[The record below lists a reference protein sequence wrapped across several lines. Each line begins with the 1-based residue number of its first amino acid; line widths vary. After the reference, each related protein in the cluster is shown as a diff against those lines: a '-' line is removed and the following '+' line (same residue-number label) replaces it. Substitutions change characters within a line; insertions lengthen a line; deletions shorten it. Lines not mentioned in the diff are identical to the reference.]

1 MNFPADIW
9 PKVLSLMEGD
19 MTATTINTWFDDA
32 TPVALDANRFV
43 LHTPSNF
50 KRDII
55 MARYLPVIQKALH
68 ELFSADF
75 EVVVLGEGELED
87 FGKKKTDDVFLPGTE
102 EYTFERFVVGA
113 SNKFAHA
120 AAQAV
125 AERPAQTY
133 NPLFIYGESG
143 LGKTHLLYAIAH
155 KIHQNHPDYRI
166 VYIKGDSFTNELIQA
181 IREGRNPEFRE
192 KYRSADVFLMDDVQF
207 IAGRESTQ
215 EEMFHTF
222 NTLYE
227 AGRQIVFTAD
237 RPPKEMLRLDDRL
250 RTRFEWGLPVDIQP
264 PDYETRV
271 AIIKNKAIRRGMNLP
286 DPVLQYI
293 AENITSNVRQIEG
306 TVNKILAFQ
315 ELMGESVDVDTVT
328 RAVRDMFKDKADF
341 LPSPDIIIDEVS
353 KFYNIDADALRGQGR
368 TKDTALA
375 RQIAMYQIRRMT
387 NLSLKEIG
395 KEFEGR
401 DHTTVMHSID
411 RIEKL
416 TKTNPEIAEVI
427 KDINANINARYAL
440 YEVVC
445 LIRNELDQVTRTSL
459 CALTTGNA
467 LLLVDNSNTV
477 YNMDRVKL
485 TCLYTA
491 SGTET
496 SKGTSLGAAARNCIC
511 DFVAVVN
518 TIVVVFHSC
527 LIASTFTFYEC
538 NFLQRN

>member
-1 MNFPADIW
+1 MPDSRVSCRRGLFCYPIDKHTSYRKGVPSTMNSPDDIW
-9 PKVLSLMEGD
+9 AKVLILMESD
-19 MTATTINTWFDDA
+19 MTPTTINTWFDDTRA
-32 TPVALDANRFV
+32 ISLDANQFV
-43 LHTPSNF
+43 LYTPSTF

-55 MARYLPVIQKALH
+55 LSRYLSSIQKALH

-75 EVVVLGEGELED
+75 KIVILGEGELEH
-87 FGKKKTDDVFLPGTE
+87 FQKPEETPFLPGTE
-102 EYTFERFVVGA
+102 EYTFERFVVGS

-120 AAQAV
+120 AALSV
-125 AERPAQTY
+125 AENPAQSY

-155 KIHQNHPDYRI
+155 KIHIGYPQFRI
-166 VYIKGDSFTNELIQA
+166 IYIKGDSFTNELIQA
-181 IREGRNPEFRE
+181 IREGRNQEFRE
-192 KYRSADVFLMDDVQF
+192 KYRYADLFLMDDVQF
-207 IAGRESTQ
+207 IAGKESSQ

-271 AIIKNKAIRRGMNLP
+271 AIIKNKAIRRGMHLP

-315 ELMGESVDVDTVT
+315 ELMGESVDVETVT
-328 RAVRDMFKDKADF
+328 KAVRDMFKDKTEF
-341 LPSPDIIIDEVS
+341 LPSPDIIIEEVS
-353 KFYNIDADALRGQGR
+353 KFYNIDNDALRGQGR

-375 RQIAMYQIRRMT
+375 RQIAMYEVRRMT

-401 DHTTVMHSID
+401 DHTTVMHSIN

-416 TKTNPEIAEVI
+416 MKTNPEIAEII
-427 KDINANINARYAL
+427 KDINANINAH
-440 YEVVC
+440 YE
-445 LIRNELDQVTRTSL
+445 
-459 CALTTGNA
+459 
-467 LLLVDNSNTV
+467 
-477 YNMDRVKL
+477 
-485 TCLYTA
+485 
-491 SGTET
+491 
-496 SKGTSLGAAARNCIC
+496 
-511 DFVAVVN
+511 
-518 TIVVVFHSC
+518 
-527 LIASTFTFYEC
+527 
-538 NFLQRN
+538 

>member
-1 MNFPADIW
+1 MNSPADIW
-9 PKVLSLMEGD
+9 AKVLSLMEAD

-32 TPVALDANRFV
+32 VAVALEEDRFV

-55 MARYLPVIQKALH
+55 LSRYVPAVQKALH

-75 EVVVLGEGELED
+75 QVVVLGEGELE
-87 FGKKKTDDVFLPGTE
+87 GYGRPAQTSFLPGTE
-102 EYTFERFVVGA
+102 EYTFDRFVVGA

-120 AAQAV
+120 AALAV
-125 AERPAQTY
+125 AEHPAQTY

-143 LGKTHLLYAIAH
+143 LGKTHLLYAIA
-155 KIHQNHPDYRI
+155 
-166 VYIKGDSFTNELIQA
+166 NELIQA

-293 AENITSNVRQIEG
+293 ADNITANVRQIEG

-341 LPSPDIIIDEVS
+341 LPSSDVIIEEVS
-353 KFYNIDADALRGQGR
+353 KFYGIETEAIRGQGR

-387 NLSLKEIG
+387 NLSLKEIAR
-395 KEFEGR
+395 EFDNR
-401 DHTTVMHSID
+401 DHTTVMHSIE
-411 RIEKL
+411 RVEKL

-427 KDINANINARYAL
+427 KDINANINARY
-440 YEVVC
+440 E
-445 LIRNELDQVTRTSL
+445 
-459 CALTTGNA
+459 
-467 LLLVDNSNTV
+467 
-477 YNMDRVKL
+477 
-485 TCLYTA
+485 
-491 SGTET
+491 
-496 SKGTSLGAAARNCIC
+496 
-511 DFVAVVN
+511 
-518 TIVVVFHSC
+518 
-527 LIASTFTFYEC
+527 
-538 NFLQRN
+538 

>member
-1 MNFPADIW
+1 MNSPADIW
-9 PKVLSLMEGD
+9 AKVLSLMEAD

-32 TPVALDANRFV
+32 RAISLDADKFI

-55 MARYLPVIQKALH
+55 LSRYLPAIQKALR

-75 EVVVLGEGELED
+75 QVVVLGEGELESINKGEEST
-87 FGKKKTDDVFLPGTE
+87 FMPGTE
-102 EYTFERFVVGA
+102 DYTFERFVVGS

-120 AAQAV
+120 AALAV
-125 AERPAQTY
+125 AENPAHSY

-155 KIHQNHPDYRI
+155 KIHAVHPEFRI

-181 IREGRNPEFRE
+181 IREGRNQEFRE
-192 KYRSADVFLMDDVQF
+192 KYRYADVFLMDDVQF
-207 IAGRESTQ
+207 IAGKESSQ

-222 NTLYE
+222 NSLYE

-293 AENITSNVRQIEG
+293 ADNITSNVRQIEG

-315 ELMGESVDVDTVT
+315 ELMGESVDVDMVT
-328 RAVRDMFKDKADF
+328 RAVRDMFKDKAEF
-341 LPSPDIIIDEVS
+341 LPSPDVIIDEVS
-353 KFYNIDADALRGQGR
+353 KFYSIDADALRGQGR
-368 TKDTALA
+368 TKDTTLA

-416 TKTNPEIAEVI
+416 IKTNPEIAEVI
-427 KDINANINARYAL
+427 KDINANINARY
-440 YEVVC
+440 E
-445 LIRNELDQVTRTSL
+445 
-459 CALTTGNA
+459 
-467 LLLVDNSNTV
+467 
-477 YNMDRVKL
+477 
-485 TCLYTA
+485 
-491 SGTET
+491 
-496 SKGTSLGAAARNCIC
+496 
-511 DFVAVVN
+511 
-518 TIVVVFHSC
+518 
-527 LIASTFTFYEC
+527 
-538 NFLQRN
+538 

>member
-9 PKVLSLMEGD
+9 PKVLSLMEGA

-155 KIHQNHPDYRI
+155 TIHNNHPDYKV
-166 VYIKGDSFTNELIQA
+166 VYIKGDTFTNELIQA
-181 IREGRNPEFRE
+181 IREGRNSEFRE
-192 KYRSADVFLMDDVQF
+192 KYRGADVFLMDDVQF
-207 IAGRESTQ
+207 IAGRDSTQ

-227 AGRQIVFTAD
+227 LKKQIVFTSD
-237 RPPKEMLRLDDRL
+237 RPPKEMLRLEDRL
-250 RTRFEWGLPVDIQP
+250 KTRFEWGLLADIQP
-264 PDYETRV
+264 PDYKTRM
-271 AIIKNKAIRRGMNLP
+271 AIIKNKAIRMGVELP
-286 DPVLQYI
+286 EFLLQLI
-293 AENITSNVRQIEG
+293 AENITANVRQIEG
-306 TVNKILAFQ
+306 TVNKIMAYQ
-315 ELMGESVDVDTVT
+315 DLMGDSVDKETVV
-328 RAVRDMFKDKADF
+328 RAVKDMFKEK
-341 LPSPDIIIDEVS
+341 SDIVPTAEVIIDEVC
-353 KFYNIDADALRGQGR
+353 KFYNIEPAVLKGQGR
-368 TKDTALA
+368 AKDISMA
-375 RQIAMYQIRRMT
+375 RQIAMYLIRRMAR
-387 NLSLKEIG
+387 SSRAG
-395 KEFEGR
+395 
-401 DHTTVMHSID
+401 TT
-411 RIEKL
+411 
-416 TKTNPEIAEVI
+416 P
-427 KDINANINARYAL
+427 
-440 YEVVC
+440 
-445 LIRNELDQVTRTSL
+445 L
-459 CALTTGNA
+459 C
-467 LLLVDNSNTV
+467 
-477 YNMDRVKL
+477 
-485 TCLYTA
+485 
-491 SGTET
+491 
-496 SKGTSLGAAARNCIC
+496 
-511 DFVAVVN
+511 
-518 TIVVVFHSC
+518 
-527 LIASTFTFYEC
+527 STPSSA
-538 NFLQRN
+538 